1 MPCGRKRVLV
11 VRCSRCGAR
20 SPRGSFERRMAWLR
34 RHYRRSHPRLFWA
47 GVRRAARRR
56 RRR

>member
-1 MPCGRKRVLV
+1 
-11 VRCSRCGAR
+11 
-20 SPRGSFERRMAWLR
+20 MAWLR

-47 GVRRAARRR
+47 GARRAARRR